1 MNPLNFHWENQRAFL
16 AVLRTGSLSGAARL
30 LGIAQATARRRIEA
44 LENSV
49 GVSLFTR
56 SPTGLIP
63 TEMARDLITHVETM
77 ALAAEAFNRAAS
89 AEAIDSGGTVRITS
103 SDLLGIEILPL
114 LLQPVCRAH
123 PQLVFELSVSNRLE
137 ALARQE
143 ADIAIR
149 TQRPT
154 ESDVVTRRV
163 GALEVGLYATQ
174 EFLDRYGVPERLES
188 LAHWPLIGPDRNLA
202 DIQTLGEQGFPFE
215 HQRFQLRTDNH
226 IAQLSALRAGIGIG
240 VCPRQVAEGCGL
252 VRVLPGEVDFTV
264 DVWIATHRNLRRIP
278 RIALAFDQLAASL
291 EAYLGN
297 SALKPS
303 VTPPETR
310 SVPAPERYDFSVT
323 GPAN

>member
-49 GVSLFTR
+49 GVNLFIR
-56 SPTGLIP
+56 SPSGLIP

-77 ALAAEAFNRAAS
+77 SLAAEAFNRAAS
-89 AEAIDSGGTVRITS
+89 AEAVDSGGTVRITS

-114 LLQPVCRAH
+114 LLQPVCRAN

-137 ALARQE
+137 ALTRQE

-154 ESDVVTRRV
+154 ESEVVTRRV
-163 GALEVGLYATQ
+163 GGLSVGLYATQ
-174 EFLDRYGVPERLES
+174 EFLDRYGAPTDLES
-188 LAHWPLIGPDRNLA
+188 LSHLPLIGPDRNLA
-202 DIQTLGEQGFPFE
+202 DIQTLSEHGFPFE

-226 IAQLSALRAGIGIG
+226 MAQLSALRAGIGIG
-240 VCPRQVAEGCGL
+240 VCPRQVAERCAL
-252 VRVLPGEVDFTV
+252 VRVLPGEVDFAV
-264 DVWIATHRNLRRIP
+264 DVWIAVHRDLRRIP
-278 RIALAFDQLAASL
+278 RIALVFDRLADAL
-291 EAYLGN
+291 EAYLGGR
-297 SALKPS
+297 ALTPS
-303 VTPPETR
+303 VMPPENQ
-310 SVPAPERYDFSVT
+310 SVPAREHSGFYVT
-323 GPAN
+323 EPTG